1 VFDVV
6 QILVVMLAQGLT
18 KYPPVLLVAKS
29 SACHGSNIFGMPSNV
44 RLTLLDSGL
53 MTEFGSV
60 KV

>member
-1 VFDVV
+1 
-6 QILVVMLAQGLT
+6 MLAQGLT